1 MTTAC
6 VSAAEAERSPRVRTR
21 NFAPTPLPLRATPDG
36 YWALPLQAG
45 SPRVATPYGTSLSLG
60 SVLHLRLPPDAP
72 SQASRRARR
81 TAPAS
86 TSTMGPVPRVS
97 ALVVGAGFPPSG
109 SPEDLAHASPPV
121 PRPCRAHLRAG
132 RDLGGSRF
140 PGPPPRRPRAS
151 TLGSR
156 PIVLARGRPGA
167 TRPAP
172 LLAPA
177 GHQLGAVHDLGRVL
191 VVSLAP

>member
-132 RDLGGSRF
+132 RDLGGPVS
-140 PGPPPRRPRAS
+140 PALRRD
-151 TLGSR
+151 
-156 PIVLARGRPGA
+156 ARGRAPSVHAPSCSPEVAPG
-167 TRPAP
+167 RPGP
-172 LLAPA
+172 
-177 GHQLGAVHDLGRVL
+177 RR
-191 VVSLAP
+191 SLRLRAISSGPYMTSAAYWL